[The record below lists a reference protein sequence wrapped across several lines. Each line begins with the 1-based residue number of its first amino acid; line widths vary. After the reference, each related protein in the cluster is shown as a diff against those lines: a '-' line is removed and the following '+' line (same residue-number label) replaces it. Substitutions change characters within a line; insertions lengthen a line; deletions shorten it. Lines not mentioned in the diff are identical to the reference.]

1 MTEYP
6 DFFGDTPIYSVSAH
20 NKCKCGGDCKC
31 KKEKR
36 CSCGTNCN
44 CNSNCDCT
52 KCECSTCSK
61 QKS

>member
-6 DFFGDTPIYSVSAH
+6 DFFGDAPIYSVNVYS
-20 NKCKCGGDCKC
+20 KCKCGGDCKC
-31 KKEKR
+31 KKEKG

-44 CNSNCDCT
+44 CTYNCDCT
-52 KCECSTCSK
+52 KCKCSTCSK

>member
-6 DFFGDTPIYSVSAH
+6 DFFGDTPIYSVNTH

-31 KKEKR
+31 KKEKG

-52 KCECSTCSK
+52 KCGCATCSDK
-61 QKS
+61 KS